1 MTDQSSQ
8 WPGWDPASQPAPQPA
23 PQPVQDSADD
33 QTQGLTQQQAQPQS
47 EAPAGP
53 QAAPQAEQ
61 QAWYRA
67 QEAAQYR
74 TQDPNQY
81 QPQDPGQAQ
90 YQPQAPYQGQAQYQ
104 PQAPYQGQAQYQPQ
118 APYQGQAQYQPQ
130 DQAQYQDQGQYRPQA
145 PMQYP
150 AHGQAVQGRYYPP
163 TGLPPAMRAGS
174 ADRERTI
181 DVLRAGFAE
190 GRLTQDEYND
200 RMNRT
205 YEARTYGEL
214 HAVVAD
220 LPVGP
225 VPAVVPPMWQPA
237 PVTRTNSLATA
248 SMVLGI
254 AEFAT
259 MGVTALPA
267 VICGHIARR
276 QMRQTS
282 EQGSGMAITGLVLG
296 YLGILFWVAL
306 FAGLTIA
313 VSGHGGGSSPA
324 FPQQGP

>member
-8 WPGWDPASQPAPQPA
+8 WPGWDPASPAPQS
-23 PQPVQDSADD
+23 VQDSAEDP
-33 QTQGLTQQQAQPQS
+33 GPGPTQQQPQAGAQ
-47 EAPAGP
+47 AGP
-53 QAAPQAEQ
+53 PAEQ
-61 QAWYRA
+61 QAWYQA
-67 QEAAQYR
+67 QDTQYR
-74 TQDPNQY
+74 TQEQPRNQELPQDQY
-81 QPQDPGQAQ
+81 QPQDPAQYRDPAQ
-90 YQPQAPYQGQAQYQ
+90 YQGQPQYQGQAQY
-104 PQAPYQGQAQYQPQ
+104 
-118 APYQGQAQYQPQ
+118 
-130 DQAQYQDQGQYRPQA
+130 RPQA
-145 PMQYP
+145 PTQYP
-150 AHGQAVQGRYYPP
+150 GHGQAIQGRYYPP
-163 TGLPPAMRAGS
+163 SGVASAMRAGS
-174 ADRERTI
+174 ADRERTV

-200 RMNRT
+200 RMNRA

-214 HAVVAD
+214 HALVAD

-225 VPAVVPPMWQPA
+225 VPSVVPPMWQPA

-276 QMRQTS
+276 QMRQTA
-282 EQGSGMAITGLVLG
+282 EQGDGMAITGLVLG

-306 FAGLTIA
+306 FAGLAIA
-313 VSGHGGGSSPA
+313 VSGHGGGASPV
-324 FPQQGP
+324 FPGSAP